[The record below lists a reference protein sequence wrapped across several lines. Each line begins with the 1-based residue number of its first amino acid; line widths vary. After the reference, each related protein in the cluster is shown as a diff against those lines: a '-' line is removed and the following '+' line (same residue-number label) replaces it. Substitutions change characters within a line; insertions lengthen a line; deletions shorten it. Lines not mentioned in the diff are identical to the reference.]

1 MKVRVLVTGVLVL
14 VLLLGLSGTVP
25 AQSKRVIKIALSS
38 WKFEPDIIKFD
49 QGDTVV
55 LQLGNIDPQRPHNI
69 ASSYLNTVD
78 FAVRGDGAQGTT
90 TEGWKRVQLEPGK
103 NAEVEFTAKGRG
115 QVVFICTVFD
125 HASRGMTGAMIIWPA
140 GYSAGR

>member
-14 VLLLGLSGTVP
+14 VLLLGLSGTVS

-55 LQLGNIDPQRPHNI
+55 LQLANIDPQRPHNI

-78 FAVRGDGAQGTT
+78 FAIRGCVQANADAFSGSQSHRGKSQIPVAGAAERRE
-90 TEGWKRVQLEPGK
+90 TEISEAR
-103 NAEVEFTAKGRG
+103 
-115 QVVFICTVFD
+115 
-125 HASRGMTGAMIIWPA
+125 
-140 GYSAGR
+140 